1 MSSSIYSDDEPIE
14 ITDDLESKITV
25 DISVPNTSLLLKN
38 FDIENERKLD
48 SQEEL
53 LDKTNSRLATK
64 PIQQKFNVIWVLYKK
79 QVAAFWTPD
88 EIDFTNDRFDFKL
101 LDVNIQHFIKQI
113 LAFFA
118 GADTIV
124 VNNIKENF
132 SKITVKEAECAYG
145 YQQMMENFHGEVYA
159 DMLINIVQDTKE
171 RDELINAFK
180 TVDSIK
186 NMINWANKWISS
198 ERRIGFTIMA
208 FTIFEGLMFSGAF
221 AAIYWL
227 KKIIGGNKMKGL
239 IQSNNLIARD
249 EGLHTNFGCLIYDYV
264 IHRLSPEEAKTMMTE
279 AVDIAKTFTH
289 DSIRVDM
296 IGMNEKLMGQYL
308 EYVAD
313 RLMIYLG
320 YDKIYNTRNPE
331 AFSFMETIGF
341 LNKDNFFERR
351 PTEYQKA
358 FNSNNTAEWR
368 FNRVS
373 DY

>member
-1 MSSSIYSDDEPIE
+1 MIE
-14 ITDDLESKITV
+14 ITPDINNLDNNTNIINISSIAYNSMPTTILDNYDPVQEKI
-25 DISVPNTSLLLKN
+25 
-38 FDIENERKLD
+38 LD
-48 SQEEL
+48 NDEEL
-53 LDKTNSRLATK
+53 LDTLNYRLSIK
-64 PIQQKFNVIWVLYKK
+64 PIQPKFEVLWFLYKK
-79 QVAAFWTPD
+79 QVAAFWTPE
-88 EIDFTNDRFDFKL
+88 EIDFTNDIFDFKE
-101 LDVNIQHFIKQI
+101 LDINKQHFIKQI

-118 GADTIV
+118 GADAIV

-145 YQQMMENFHGEVYA
+145 YQQMMENIHGEVYA
-159 DMLINIVQDTKE
+159 NMLINIIQDTKE
-171 RDELINAFK
+171 RDDLINAFK
-180 TVDSIK
+180 TVESIK
-186 NMINWANKWISS
+186 RMIGWANKWITSD
-198 ERRIGFTIMA
+198 RRIGFSIMA

-221 AAIYWL
+221 ASIYWL
-227 KKIIGGNKMKGL
+227 KKILGGDKMKGL

-264 IHRLSPEEAKTMMTE
+264 IHRLSPEEAQTMMTE
-279 AVDIAKTFTH
+279 AVDIAKTFTQ

-296 IGMNEKLMGQYL
+296 IGMNERLMGQYL
-308 EYVAD
+308 EYIAD

-373 DY
+373 EY